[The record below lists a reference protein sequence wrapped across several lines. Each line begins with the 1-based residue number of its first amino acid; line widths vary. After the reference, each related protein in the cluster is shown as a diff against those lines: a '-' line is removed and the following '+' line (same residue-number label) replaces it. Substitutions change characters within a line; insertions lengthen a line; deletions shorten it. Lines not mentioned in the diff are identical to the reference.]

1 MAFDDAGLQTI
12 WNSDVS
18 YAAIVLKHP
27 SVTAEPVTAFHV
39 LRCPSKQELAKPQSR
54 DKHIRLVY
62 LAGLDLVPFDRI
74 TSIVN
79 FDPFRGLEF
88 PGGDGRRTVL
98 RELFIKLL
106 PEVGV
111 GDERFRSLV
120 SRPQELPL
128 WPLAEPCVKLALH
141 TAPGIRSFAY
151 QRRQCTNRCGSFRAT
166 WTSH

>member
-39 LRCPSKQELAKPQSR
+39 LRCPSKQEFANPQPR

-79 FDPFRGLEF
+79 FDPYRGLEF
-88 PGGDGRRTVL
+88 PGGDGRRTGL

-111 GDERFRSLV
+111 GDERFRSFLPDEFHRVTEAELV
-120 SRPQELPL
+120 NDYRPFHLRHPQ
-128 WPLAEPCVKLALH
+128 W
-141 TAPGIRSFAY
+141 IRA
-151 QRRQCTNRCGSFRAT
+151 RRRLVRQAFSVADL
-166 WTSH
+166 